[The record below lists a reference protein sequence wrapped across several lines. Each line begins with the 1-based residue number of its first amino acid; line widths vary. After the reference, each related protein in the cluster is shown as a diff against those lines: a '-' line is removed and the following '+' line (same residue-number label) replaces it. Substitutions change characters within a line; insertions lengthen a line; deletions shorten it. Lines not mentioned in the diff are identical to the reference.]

1 MGNLLCDCVQREEE
15 KENQKEEELNSN
27 ISSSEVSESPISEI
41 ENHRLIS
48 TESIKIDKKLL
59 IGKAEGDIR
68 EKYNIGKKLGEG
80 SYGEVYLSIDKKTNK
95 KVAIKVLPKHKSHI
109 DEFNS
114 EIINEIDILKNLEHQ
129 NIVKIYEFYEGKK
142 NFYIVTEYCNE
153 GNLKKTIDKK
163 EFITEIEAAA
173 IMFQLFSAIA
183 YCNQNKIMH
192 RDLKAENI
200 MLNDKTL
207 YGLPYVKI
215 IDFGTAKIYENEF
228 ENIVI
233 GTLYYMAPEVLNKK
247 YTNKCDMWSLGV
259 ILYYL
264 FTKRLPFKAKNKPQL
279 SYYIQNCKY
288 NINLGPLKH
297 ASDELKDLIK
307 RLFVV
312 NIDDRLSV
320 NDALNHI
327 WFKKLQIKEKLSEL
341 STEQINECLI
351 NIKKYKP
358 EKVLQQASIAFLIH
372 NFSHYEGIK
381 IANSLYLKID
391 HNNNGVIEKN
401 EFIKELTNLFK
412 EQNEEIKEEYILEL
426 FDIIDAD
433 KSGYIE
439 HEEFIRAA
447 ANKNNLLKESILKNC
462 FEYFDKDKNGEIT
475 VDEIKTTFKDYK
487 EKLTDEE
494 FISVI
499 KECDLNQN
507 GVIDYDEFKTVM
519 ATILI

>member
-1 MGNLLCDCVQREEE
+1 MGGLLCDCTQNEP
-15 KENQKEEELNSN
+15 QKEEEEVNSN
-27 ISSSEVSESPISEI
+27 ISSSEVSEIPISEI
-41 ENHRLIS
+41 ENPKLTS

-68 EKYNIGKKLGEG
+68 EKYKIGKKLGAG
-80 SYGEVYLSIDKKTNK
+80 SYGEVYLSTDKKTNK
-95 KVAIKVLPKHKSHI
+95 KVAIKVVPKQKSQ
-109 DEFNS
+109 
-114 EIINEIDILKNLEHQ
+114 INESNPEINNEIEILKTIEHQ

-153 GNLKKTIDKK
+153 GNLKKKIDQK
-163 EFITEIEAAA
+163 EFITEIDAAA
-173 IMFQLFSAIA
+173 IMFQLFSAMA

-215 IDFGTAKIYENEF
+215 IDFGTAKICENEF
-228 ENIVI
+228 ENLVI

-247 YTNKCDMWSLGV
+247 YTYKCDMWSLGV

-297 ASDELKDLIK
+297 ASEELKDLIK
-307 RLFVV
+307 KLFVI
-312 NIDDRLSV
+312 NIEDRISV
-320 NDALNHI
+320 NDVLNHA

-341 STEQINECLI
+341 SPDQINECLM

-372 NFSHYEGIK
+372 NFPHYEGIK

-401 EFIKELTNLFK
+401 EFVKELTNLFK
-412 EQNEEIKEEYILEL
+412 EQNQEIKENDILEL

-447 ANKNNLLKESILKNC
+447 ANKNDLLNESILKNC
-462 FEYFDKDKNGEIT
+462 FEYFDKNKNGEIT
-475 VDEIKTTFKDYK
+475 VDEIKATFKDYK
-487 EKLTDEE
+487 EKLTEEE

-519 ATILI
+519 EKILI

>member
-183 YCNQNKIMH
+183 YCNQNKI
-192 RDLKAENI
+192 
-200 MLNDKTL
+200 
-207 YGLPYVKI
+207 
-215 IDFGTAKIYENEF
+215 
-228 ENIVI
+228 
-233 GTLYYMAPEVLNKK
+233 
-247 YTNKCDMWSLGV
+247 NKCDMWSLGV

-297 ASDELKDLIK
+297 ASEELKDLIK

-341 STEQINECLI
+341 STEQIKECLI

>member
-1 MGNLLCDCVQREEE
+1 MGNFLCDCIQNEP
-15 KENQKEEELNSN
+15 QKEEEEVNSN
-27 ISSSEVSESPISEI
+27 ISSSEVSESPMSEI
-41 ENHRLIS
+41 ENHKITS
-48 TESIKIDKKLL
+48 TESIKIHKNLL
-59 IGKAEGDIR
+59 IGKSEGDIR
-68 EKYNIGKKLGEG
+68 EKYKIGKKLGEG
-80 SYGEVYLSIDKKTNK
+80 SYGEVYLSTDKKTNK
-95 KVAIKVLPKHKSHI
+95 KVAIKVVPKNKSHI
-109 DEFNS
+109 NESNPD
-114 EIINEIDILKNLEHQ
+114 IVNEIEILKNLEHQ
-129 NIVKIYEFYEGKK
+129 NIVKIYEFFEGKK
-142 NFYIVTEYCNE
+142 YFYIVTEYCNE
-153 GNLKKTIDKK
+153 GNLKRKIDQK
-163 EFITEIEAAA
+163 EFITEIDAAA

-200 MLNDKTL
+200 MLNDKTIF
-207 YGLPYVKI
+207 GLPYVKI
-215 IDFGTAKIYENEF
+215 IDFGTAKIYENEY

-264 FTKRLPFKAKNKPQL
+264 FTKRLPFKGKNKPQL

-297 ASDELKDLIK
+297 ASDELKDLIQK
-307 RLFVV
+307 LLVI
-312 NIDDRLSV
+312 NIEDRISV
-320 NDALNHI
+320 NDALNHL

-341 STEQINECLI
+341 SPEQINECLM

-372 NFSHYEGIK
+372 NFPHYEGIK
-381 IANSLYLKID
+381 IANYLYLKID

-401 EFIKELTNLFK
+401 EFVKELTNLFK
-412 EQNEEIKEEYILEL
+412 EQNQEIEENYILEL

-447 ANKNNLLKESILKNC
+447 ANKKDLLKESILKNC
-462 FEYFDKDKNGEIT
+462 FEYFDKNKNGEIT
-475 VDEIKTTFKDYK
+475 VDEIKETFKNYK
-487 EKLTDEE
+487 EKLTEEE

-507 GVIDYDEFKTVM
+507 GVIDYEEFKTVM
-519 ATILI
+519 ETILI

>member
-1 MGNLLCDCVQREEE
+1 MGIYFCDCSNTEKGEEEE
-15 KENQKEEELNSN
+15 KEKDTSSINEIPLKEIKSKHLL
-27 ISSSEVSESPISEI
+27 SEQSF
-41 ENHRLIS
+41 
-48 TESIKIDKKLL
+48 KIDKSII
-59 IGKAEGDIR
+59 IGKGDGDIR
-68 EKYNIGKKLGEG
+68 EKYKIGRKLGKG
-80 SYGEVYLSIDKKTNK
+80 SFGEVYLSTDKKTNK
-95 KVAIKVLPKHKSHI
+95 KVAIKVLPKTKSHTENI
-109 DEFNS
+109 NS
-114 EIINEIDILKNLEHQ
+114 EIVNEIDILKTLEHQ
-129 NIVKIYEFYEGKK
+129 NIVKIYEFYEGKN

-153 GNLKKTIDKK
+153 GNLKRKITQN
-163 EFITEIEAAA
+163 EFLSEIETAS
-173 IMFQLFSAIA
+173 IMFQLFSAIS
-183 YCNQNKIMH
+183 YCNTKNIMH
-192 RDLKAENI
+192 RDLKPENI

-207 YGLPYVKI
+207 FGLPFIKI
-215 IDFGTAKIYENEF
+215 IDFGTAKIYENEY
-228 ENIVI
+228 ENLVI
-233 GTLYYMAPEVLNKK
+233 GTLFYMAPEVFNKK
-247 YTNKCDMWSLGV
+247 YTEKCDMWSLGV

-264 FTKRLPFKAKNKPQL
+264 FTKKFPFQGPTKPKL
-279 SYYIQNCKY
+279 IHSIENCNY
-288 NINLGPLKH
+288 NINLGPLKK
-297 ASDELKDLIK
+297 ASDELKDLIHQ
-307 RLFVV
+307 LFKK
-312 NIDDRLSV
+312 NINERISV
-320 NDALNHI
+320 NEALNHS
-327 WFKKLQIKEKLSEL
+327 WFKNLKIKEKLSEL
-341 STEQINECLI
+341 TTEQINECLN
-351 NIKKYKP
+351 NIKKYNP
-358 EKVLQQASIAFLIH
+358 DKVIQQASIAFLIH
-372 NFSHYEGIK
+372 NFPHIEGIK

>member
-1 MGNLLCDCVQREEE
+1 MGNLLCDCTQNEP
-15 KENQKEEELNSN
+15 QKEEDEVNSN
-27 ISSSEVSESPISEI
+27 ISSSEVSETPISEI
-41 ENHRLIS
+41 ENPKLTS

-68 EKYNIGKKLGEG
+68 EKYKIGKKLGAG
-80 SYGEVYLSIDKKTNK
+80 SYGEVYLSTDKKTNK
-95 KVAIKVLPKHKSHI
+95 KVAIKVVPKHKSQ
-109 DEFNS
+109 
-114 EIINEIDILKNLEHQ
+114 INESNPEINNEIEILKTLEHQ

-153 GNLKKTIDKK
+153 GNLKKKIDQK
-163 EFITEIEAAA
+163 EFITEIDAAA
-173 IMFQLFSAIA
+173 IMFQLFSAMA

-215 IDFGTAKIYENEF
+215 IDFGTAKICENEF
-228 ENIVI
+228 ENLVI

-247 YTNKCDMWSLGV
+247 YTYKCDMWSLGV

-297 ASDELKDLIK
+297 ASEELKDLIK
-307 RLFVV
+307 KLFVI
-312 NIDDRLSV
+312 NIEDRISV
-320 NDALNHI
+320 NDVLNHA

-341 STEQINECLI
+341 SPDQINECLM

-372 NFSHYEGIK
+372 NFPHYEGIK

-401 EFIKELTNLFK
+401 EFVKELTNLFQ
-412 EQNEEIKEEYILEL
+412 EQNQEIKEKYILEL

-447 ANKNNLLKESILKNC
+447 ANKNDLLNESILKNC
-462 FEYFDKDKNGEIT
+462 FEYFDKNKNGEIT
-475 VDEIKTTFKDYK
+475 VDEIKATFKDYK
-487 EKLTDEE
+487 EKLTEEE

-519 ATILI
+519 EKILI